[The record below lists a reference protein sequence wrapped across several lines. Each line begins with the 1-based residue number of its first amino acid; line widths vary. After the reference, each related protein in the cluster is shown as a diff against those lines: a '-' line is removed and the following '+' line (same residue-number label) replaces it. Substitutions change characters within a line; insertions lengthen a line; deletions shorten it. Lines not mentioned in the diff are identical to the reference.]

1 MRNRSG
7 IQGVASSPVIVG
19 AVTVLVIIIA
29 VFLAYNA
36 NNGLPFVS
44 TYNLHA
50 RVPNANALVKGNEVR
65 IGGARV
71 GVVKSVV
78 PVQAGN
84 GQVAAE
90 LDLSLDKN
98 VEPLPVNSTMIIRP
112 KSPLGLKYLQIVPGD
127 SKEGFA
133 AGETIPVK
141 AAHPE
146 PVDIDQFFDMFDE
159 KTRKAIQRNLAG
171 FGNGLAGRGPQLNNA
186 FVALRMLAESSEPAL
201 SDLVAP
207 STGFGEFFK
216 ALEALSAP
224 VAPVAEQQA
233 SMFAALDRTFAAFAR
248 VSRPYIQETISK
260 GPETLETATE
270 DLPALNPFFKDSE
283 RFFAAL
289 EPGAKVLGET
299 SPTIAASLR
308 AGIPALNRS
317 PILNAQLPPTA
328 DALLAF
334 QKSTGVFNG
343 LDLLIDTNELL
354 GPAIRFIA
362 PAQTTCNY
370 LSIAFRN
377 LANASGEDNG
387 LGGWINATTFQ
398 PAEGAN
404 SEGGPASAPANGGE
418 PAGANKGIPL
428 NHLHSNPY
436 PNTASPGQ
444 PKECEAG
451 NERYESTVGVTTI
464 GNTARD
470 DGFKTA
476 EQSPKQLGEEEK

>member
-78 PVQAGN
+78 PVNTGN

-90 LDLSLDKN
+90 LNLSLDKN
-98 VEPLPVNSTMIIRP
+98 VEPLPKNSTMIIRP
-112 KSPLGLKYLQIVPGD
+112 KSPLGLKYLSIIPGD

-141 AAHPE
+141 AARPE

-186 FVALRMLAESSEPAL
+186 FVALRMLAESAEPAL

-216 ALEALSAP
+216 ALEALSTT

-248 VSRPYIQETISK
+248 VSRPYIQETISQ

-270 DLPALNPFFKDSE
+270 ALPAINPFLHDSE

-289 EPGAKVLGET
+289 KPGAKVLGET

-317 PILNAQLPPTA
+317 PSLNAQIPPTA

-334 QKSTGVFNG
+334 QQSTGVFNG

-370 LSIAFRN
+370 LSITFRN
-377 LANASGEDNG
+377 LANASSEDNG
-387 LGGWINATTFQ
+387 LGGWINAIAFQ
-398 PAEGAN
+398 PPEGRN
-404 SEGGPASAPANGGE
+404 NEGGQASAPASGE
-418 PAGANKGIPL
+418 PNNSGVSDPL
-428 NHLHSNPY
+428 NHLHSNPF

-444 PKECEAG
+444 PNECEAG
-451 NERYESTVGVTTI
+451 NERYESGKTRI
-464 GNTARD
+464 GNTPRN
-470 DGFKTA
+470 DGIKTA
-476 EQSPKQLGEEEK
+476 SQTKKQLGETGE